1 MQSQTFLTT
10 THPKNIAAQRRA
22 KAELQ
27 NVHQQHGNS
36 GTDQDCYHLKKKK
49 KKKIKLDVTAASPS
63 VTCSCL

>member
-36 GTDQDCYHLKKKK
+36 GTGQDCYHLKKKNK
-49 KKKIKLDVTAASPS
+49 
-63 VTCSCL
+63 